1 MVGTPRRQA
10 LHGSIAHRRE
20 QQMTVARVL
29 LPKEHGAYGQIS
41 LPLATAFGAA
51 GFSSAG
57 VLFSAAVVAGF
68 LAHEPAAIV
77 MGFRGPRVK
86 RERGAPAV
94 VSLGVCLLVSCGAT
108 LAAAI
113 AIPAQVRWSLL
124 VPAIPAAILAGVMIA
139 GREKTW
145 YGELLAAVA
154 FAGVAVPIVLAAGA
168 PASNAL
174 AVAIPFALLFV
185 ASTLA
190 VRVVIVRVRGG
201 GQPREATATRR
212 ATLTLALGSIV
223 LIGALTAVEWLVP
236 TVLIASSPGLLMAAV
251 VAVRPPSPARL
262 RSLGWSLVGVSI
274 LTAVL
279 VVSTLGS

>member
-1 MVGTPRRQA
+1 
-10 LHGSIAHRRE
+10 
-20 QQMTVARVL
+20 MTVTRVL

-41 LPLATAFGAA
+41 LPLATAFGVA
-51 GFSSAG
+51 GLSSAG
-57 VLFSAAVVAGF
+57 VLLSAAVLAGF
-68 LAHEPAAIV
+68 LAHEPAAIIL
-77 MGFRGPRVK
+77 GFRGTRVK
-86 RERGAPAV
+86 RERWAPAV
-94 VSLGVCLLVSCGAT
+94 VSLGVCLLVACAAA

-113 AIPAQVRWSLL
+113 AIPTRVRWSLL
-124 VPAIPAAILAGVMIA
+124 VPALPAALLAGVMIA

-145 YGELLAAVA
+145 YGEILAAVA
-154 FAGVAVPIVLAAGA
+154 FASVAVPIVLAAGA
-168 PASNAL
+168 PAANAV
-174 AVAIPFALLFV
+174 AVAIPFTLLFV

-201 GQPREATATRR
+201 GLPREATATRR
-212 ATLTLALGSIV
+212 ATLTLALGSIIS
-223 LIGALTAVEWLVP
+223 IGALTAVEWLVP

-251 VAVRPPSPARL
+251 VALRPPSPARL